1 MFDGNGE
8 KRGAEILVN
17 TDTAG
22 QQLSPALTALSDG
35 RIVVTWHTLM
45 ATISAQIIDPRDGLI
60 YGTANGDTLY
70 GHATVNDEI
79 NGLDGADTIFGLG
92 GNDQVHA
99 GSGTDNV
106 TLARGDDVAY
116 GGAGNDVITG
126 GNGEDVLY
134 GEGDNDN
141 LSGGKGE
148 DELFGGAGNDTLNGN
163 NGDDIIAGGAGND
176 TIFDGEGGCHRW
188 RRRRRPG
195 RLCLRHLRCHRRTR
209 QHADGGGGAAGD
221 SYVSVEILAGS
232 NFADILRGSAVAN
245 VIFGRS
251 GDDRITARAVPTR

>member
-1 MFDGNGE
+1 M
-8 KRGAEILVN
+8 
-17 TDTAG
+17 
-22 QQLSPALTALSDG
+22 
-35 RIVVTWHTLM
+35 VTWHTLDGD
-45 ATISAQIIDPRDGLI
+45 ISAQIIDPRDGLI

-116 GGAGNDVITG
+116 GGRGNDVITG

-163 NGDDIIAGGAGND
+163 NGDDIIAGGAA
-176 TIFDGEGGCHRW
+176 TTPSSTAR
-188 RRRRRPG
+188 G
-195 RLCLRHLRCHRRTR
+195 RMSSMAAPTSTGSTMSCHLRCHRRTR

-245 VIFGRS
+245 VIFGAAAMTGS
-251 GDDRITARAVPTR
+251 SARAVPTR